1 MPLLEATTN
10 PRSTGEGSF
19 HLPGE
24 VAGHLE
30 KIKSGPGL
38 IFIGLSHDPICQ
50 VTNTLGVCTFQE
62 SSHRGSCV
70 FCFQR
75 VVLKFVVG
83 ITENLDAEL
92 EPIDA
97 LVRTVEW
104 PERDVILMP
113 EGITPDALNA
123 KSASVI
129 AASIARGYR
138 FGTRFH
144 TLAWGNKRG
153 V

>member
-1 MPLLEATTN
+1 MLTGLLGASHTMTTASLAKLTISQLIPERFLLDHGQPVGQWN
-10 PRSTGEGSF
+10 VSPKLAS
-19 HLPGE
+19 
-24 VAGHLE
+24 
-30 KIKSGPGL
+30 SGNDFL
-38 IFIGLSHDPICQ
+38 DYE
-50 VTNTLGVCTFQE
+50 TTLRFYNETV
-62 SSHRGSCV
+62 R
-70 FCFQR
+70 CFQR